1 MVTINQIIRKNPRKK
16 QIKTKKNAAL
26 EQNPFKQG
34 ICRRILIISPKK
46 PNRANRKIAK
56 IQLSNGRLITA
67 SIPGEGNHNLQQHS
81 VVLVRGGKAKDVPGA
96 KYKAVRGKFDFLG
109 LSKRRTSRSKY
120 GTKAPTDS

>member
-81 VVLVRGGKAKDVPGA
+81 VVLVRGCRIKDLPGVN
-96 KYKAVRGKFDFLG
+96 YKVVRGVFDLIPVAT
-109 LSKRRTSRSKY
+109 RTRARSKF
-120 GTKAPTDS
+120 GTRKPKK

>member
-81 VVLVRGGKAKDVPGA
+81 VVLVRGCRIKDLPGVN
-96 KYKAVRGKFDFLG
+96 YKVVRGVFDLIPVA
-109 LSKRRTSRSKY
+109 SRTR
-120 GTKAPTDS
+120 A